1 MTSAAPAKTRRLSK
15 LRVSIALLVVAGL
28 VAGGVFWA
36 RTTAQTVA
44 ASPVA
49 AWFAGYVDVTKT
61 PSFAF
66 EAPADAAGSN
76 VVLSFIVAD
85 PNEAC
90 APSWGGY
97 YSMDEAAS
105 TLDLDR
111 RIARLEQQ
119 GGEAIVSFGGLSN
132 DELAVACTDAGDL
145 ESAYAS
151 VIDRYDLSTIDLDL
165 EGAGLAPAAA
175 ERRAE
180 AIASLQEKSETPLAV
195 WVTLPVT
202 PAGLSTDGTDA
213 VATLLAAGVDLAG
226 VNVMTMDYGAS
237 KDAKQSMLD
246 AATEALQSTH
256 RQLGILYKNADID
269 LTDATLWS
277 KLGATPMVGQNDVRG
292 EIFSLD
298 DATGLNAFAQKQGM
312 SRLSMWSLNRDATC
326 GSSYADLTRVSNAC
340 SGIDQGDVR
349 FSTLLGTEL
358 TGAPQANAATETED
372 ETLPPEEDDDPATSP
387 YAIWNES
394 STYLEG
400 TKVVW
405 HRNVYQAKWWT
416 RGDLPDDSVL
426 DEFETPWEYI
436 GPVLPGEKPI
446 DIPTL
451 PVGTYPEWDG
461 DTVYTAGQRIMLG
474 ELTFAAKWWT
484 QGDSP
489 EASTTNPDDSA
500 WIALTEA
507 QIRATLDE
515 LAQG

>member
-1 MTSAAPAKTRRLSK
+1 MTSAPAVKTRRLSK
-15 LRVSIALLVVAGL
+15 LRVSIAILVVAGL
-28 VAGGVFWA
+28 AAGGVLWA
-36 RTTAQTVA
+36 RTSVQTAA
-44 ASPVA
+44 AEPVA
-49 AWFAGYVDVTKT
+49 SWFAGYVDVTNT

-66 EAPADAAGSN
+66 EAPADEAGAN

-85 PNEAC
+85 PDEAC
-90 APSWGGY
+90 SPSWGGY

-119 GGEAIVSFGGLSN
+119 GGEAIVSFGGLAN
-132 DELAVACTDAGDL
+132 DELAVACTDADDL

-151 VIDRYDLSTIDLDL
+151 VIERYDLSTIDLDL
-165 EGAGLAPAAA
+165 EAGGLSPAAA

-180 AIASLQEKSETPLAV
+180 AVAALQEKSKNPLAV

-202 PAGLSTDGTDA
+202 PDGLSTEGTDA
-213 VATLLAAGVDLAG
+213 VAALLDAGVDLAG
-226 VNVMTMDYGAS
+226 VNAMTMDYGDS
-237 KDAKQSMLD
+237 KDAKQSMLE
-246 AATEALQSTH
+246 AATEALESTH
-256 RQLGILYKNADID
+256 RQLGILYKNAGID

-277 KLGATPMVGQNDVRG
+277 KLGATPMIGQNDVRG
-292 EIFSLD
+292 EVFTLD
-298 DATGLNAFAQKQGM
+298 DATGLNAYAQKQGM

-340 SGIDQGDVR
+340 SGIDQGDLR
-349 FSTLLGTEL
+349 FSSLLGAEL
-358 TGAPQANAATETED
+358 TGAPQANAATETES
-372 ETLPPEEDDDPATSP
+372 ETLPAEEKDDPATSP
-387 YAIWNES
+387 YAIWTET

-451 PVGTYPEWDG
+451 PPGTYPEWDG
-461 DTVYTAGQRIMLG
+461 TTVYTAGQRIMLG
-474 ELTFAAKWWT
+474 ELAFEAKWWT

-507 QIRATLDE
+507 QVRATLEE
-515 LAQG
+515 LAG